1 MRAVRHFVALILA
14 AFAAPAAM
22 AGQDQAQPDVTV
34 AGVITGKDAMTYREV
49 PFDVPAGVERIT
61 VALSYDKS
69 NKTVIDLGLWDPRQF
84 RGWSGGSYDKI
95 TVAASDATPGYLPGP
110 IPTGRWHV
118 QFGVPN
124 ARPDSKAAY
133 TVKVYF
139 DRGTSARASAAIAN
153 PPLVDKPGWY
163 RGDLHMHDAN
173 SDGSCKS
180 QLGRKVP
187 CPLFRTVEAASA
199 SGLDFIAVTDHNTV
213 AHFDNL
219 RELQPWF
226 DKMLL
231 IPGVEVTTFRGH
243 TNIFGP
249 SRFVD
254 FRVGTPGVPNLPS
267 LQKSIADAGAIM
279 SINHP
284 ASPSGEICMGCGW
297 LWADT
302 DWSLVTA
309 VEAVNGTHVEGPYAG
324 LGFWYARLNEG
335 KRLTGIGGS
344 DTHDP
349 DGPSRIGR
357 PTTVVY
363 ADSLSVPGIT
373 GGIKRGNVFI
383 DTEGTRDRLLEI
395 AVLSGGRRAV
405 MGERLRP
412 EATLWMEL
420 HLIAVRGASVE
431 VVANGKVLDGLGST
445 IDSGDARVKLSIDR
459 AQACGWISANVRGKA
474 GLLLIGN
481 PIYVDCR

>member
-1 MRAVRHFVALILA
+1 MRGFRLFVALILA
-14 AFAAPAAM
+14 VLAAPAAM
-22 AGQDQAQPDVTV
+22 AGQDQVPADVTLS
-34 AGVITGKDAMTYREV
+34 GVITGKDAQTYREL
-49 PFDVPAGVERIT
+49 PFDVPAGVDRIT
-61 VALSYDKS
+61 IVLSYDKS
-69 NKTVIDLGLWDPRQF
+69 NRTVIDLGMWDPRQF
-84 RGWSGGSYDKI
+84 RGWTGGSYDKVTI
-95 TVAASDATPGYLPGP
+95 AASDATPGYLPGP
-110 IPTGRWHV
+110 IPAGRWRV

-124 ARPDSKAAY
+124 ARPGSNAAY

-139 DRGTSARASAAIAN
+139 DRGSAARASAAIAS
-153 PPLVDKPGWY
+153 PPIVDKPGWY

-173 SDGSCKS
+173 SDGHCKS
-180 QLGRKVP
+180 QAGVMVP

-213 AHFDNL
+213 AHFDEL

-231 IPGVEVTTFRGH
+231 IPGVEITTFRGH
-243 TNIFGP
+243 ANIFGP
-249 SRFVD
+249 SGFVD
-254 FRVGTPGVPNLPS
+254 FRVGTPGVPN
-267 LQKSIADAGAIM
+267 IAALEKGIIDAGAIM

-284 ASPSGEICMGCGW
+284 ASPSGEMCMGCGW

-302 DWSLVTA
+302 DWSRVTA
-309 VEAVNGTHVEGPYAG
+309 IEAVNGVTVEGPNAG

-363 ADSLSVPGIT
+363 ADSLSVGGIT
-373 GGIKRGNVFI
+373 AGIKRGNVFI
-383 DTEGTRDRLLEI
+383 DTQGTRDRLLEA
-395 AVLSGGRRAV
+395 AVVSGGRRAV

-412 EATLWMEL
+412 DAQLSLEL
-420 HLIAVRGASVE
+420 HLVAVSGGSVE
-431 VVANGKVLDGLGST
+431 VIANGKPIEGLGRT
-445 IDSGDARVKLSIDR
+445 IDSADARMAIAVTR
-459 AQACGWISANVRGKA
+459 GQACGWISANVRGKT

-481 PIYVDCR
+481 PIYIDCR